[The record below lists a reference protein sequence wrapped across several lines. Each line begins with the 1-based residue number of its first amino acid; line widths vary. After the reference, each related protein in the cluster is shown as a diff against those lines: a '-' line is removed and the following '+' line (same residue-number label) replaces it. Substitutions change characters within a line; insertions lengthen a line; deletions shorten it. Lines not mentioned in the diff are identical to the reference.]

1 MKNKTIIILIL
12 NCFSGSP
19 SISSFLKE
27 MVRQDK
33 TLIEILL
40 YYKFY
45 YFWQIVLNIET
56 RYLLYAIVS
65 ITILSNSIWELP
77 LYLYL
82 LKRFRHVIIMYEFYN
97 NRERESLVLIVNVI
111 LWDMVNKLITSCN
124 ETNSKFR
131 LRARHIL
138 LHTKIY
144 LLF

>member
-1 MKNKTIIILIL
+1 M
-12 NCFSGSP
+12 
-19 SISSFLKE
+19 
-27 MVRQDK
+27 
-33 TLIEILL
+33 
-40 YYKFY
+40 
-45 YFWQIVLNIET
+45 LNIET

-111 LWDMVNKLITSCN
+111 LWDMANKLITSCN

-131 LRARHIL
+131 MRAIHIL
-138 LHTKIY
+138 HT
-144 LLF
+144 